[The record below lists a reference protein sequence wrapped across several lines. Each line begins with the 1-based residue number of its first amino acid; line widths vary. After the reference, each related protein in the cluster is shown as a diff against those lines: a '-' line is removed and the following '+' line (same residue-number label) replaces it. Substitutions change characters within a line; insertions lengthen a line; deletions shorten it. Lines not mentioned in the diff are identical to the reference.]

1 MTPSDL
7 MIFCTLLFFSLFAL
21 LHWLYRSA
29 ARKARIRARMNR
41 GLREYLTVEETEDSS
56 ESLVTALP

>member
-7 MIFCTLLFFSLFAL
+7 MIFGTSLFFSLFAL

-29 ARKARIRARMNR
+29 ERKARIRARMNR
-41 GLREYLTVEETEDSS
+41 GLREYLTVEENEDSS

>member
-1 MTPSDL
+1 
-7 MIFCTLLFFSLFAL
+7 MIFGTSLFFSLFAL

-29 ARKARIRARMNR
+29 ERKARIRARMNR
-41 GLREYLTVEETEDSS
+41 GLREYLTVEENEDSS